1 MMDLPLFIEHAQ
13 ACAPAIEA
21 VTLAKIAKQ
30 ESALR
35 PWALSVNYPNG
46 TARKLG
52 EPGGYARLQK
62 QPSSKDQALRWA
74 KRLIEQGHT
83 VSFGLMQISSQN
95 LARLGY
101 TLEQAY
107 EPCTNIKIAGML
119 LQQKLA
125 SAKTLA
131 PGNPLPVALSLYN
144 SGDLRMGFSNG
155 YVSGVLG
162 QVVKPITLQ
171 VKPTGASTG
180 KITTSFVAAMP
191 SPIGAGTTVPD
202 QRDTTSRATAV
213 RATLPRAALVHDSRL
228 AALAAPTRI
237 EWVKP

>member
-1 MMDLPLFIEHAQ
+1 MDLPVFIDHAQ
-13 ACAPAIEA
+13 VCAPAVEA

-52 EPGGYARLQK
+52 EPGGYARLK
-62 QPSSKDQALRWA
+62 QQPTSKPQAIRWA
-74 KRLIEQGHT
+74 NRLIEQGHT

-107 EPCTNIKIAGML
+107 EPCTNIKIAGKL
-119 LQQKLA
+119 LAQKMA
-125 SAKTLA
+125 SAKVIA
-131 PGNPLPVALSLYN
+131 PENPLPVALSLYN
-144 SGDLRMGFSNG
+144 SGDVRMGFSNG
-155 YVSGVLG
+155 YVSGVLN
-162 QVVKPITLQ
+162 QKVHV
-171 VKPTGASTG
+171 PTGATRAAAG
-180 KITTSFVAAMP
+180 KVVDTSAPPALIPV
-191 SPIGAGTTVPD
+191 
-202 QRDTTSRATAV
+202 TARPADV
-213 RATLPRAALVHDSRL
+213 RAAPVRRAAAPGSSQASDGRH

-237 EWVKP
+237 PWEKP